1 MTAEFV
7 VYTATG
13 VWQWGGGPA
22 MALEHPGE
30 WQSSCNPSELV
41 WEFPPS
47 ASAQPAL
54 QALEHLWT
62 RIRQELDIYRDHVE
76 AVADDA
82 RLLWTEW
89 AEEWLE
95 KSGAEVYHEL
105 QARIRDARPKDHAE
119 MAEVL
124 RAAEGLVDVTH
135 TSLRTPE
142 EWDVVLDWAR
152 GILPSLRRAFKR
164 FGRLP
169 TVDVAMSEAE
179 MRQPDGPVCATW
191 LQAQLSH
198 PAEPTAIWSPCE
210 HTNLTV
216 CKRCDDVP
224 TSVAA

>member
-1 MTAEFV
+1 MTAESI

-22 MALEHPGE
+22 MTLTHPEE
-30 WQSSCNPSELV
+30 WQSNCDPSGFV

-47 ASAQPAL
+47 ASARPAL
-54 QALEHLWT
+54 QALEHLWK

-76 AVADDA
+76 AVGDDA
-82 RLLWTEW
+82 RLQWTEW

-95 KSGAEVYHEL
+95 KSGAEMYHEL
-105 QARIRDARPKDHAE
+105 RARIRDARPKDHAE
-119 MAEVL
+119 MAEAL

-169 TVDVAMSEAE
+169 TVDVAMGEAE
-179 MRQPDGPVCATW
+179 TRQPAEPLSAIW
-191 LQAQLSH
+191 LQAQRSH
-198 PAEPTAIWSPCE
+198 RAEPTAIWGPCE
-210 HTNLTV
+210 HINLTV
-216 CKRCDDVP
+216 CKRCDDGP
-224 TSVAA
+224 ASVAA